1 MAKDSKGVELQS
13 GDSVSVIKDLKVKGA
28 NGTIKRGTSIKNIKV
43 ISEKEVEARVDKM
56 GTIVLKCEFLKK
68 N

>member
-43 ISEKEVEARVDKM
+43 ISE
-56 GTIVLKCEFLKK
+56 
-68 N
+68 